1 MKNYI
6 KNKLSKSILILA
18 GAAFLASCTDSFLK
32 PDPLSF
38 YEPEATFSTESGLK
52 SVLAMCDRHL
62 RLYWTNYEANNIR
75 VPIGTEYLFSDVAI
89 YGKTDNVGGAYGTW
103 ATRLTP
109 TSGIANGDDN
119 QIKYFWDQH
128 YSGIKYANTIL
139 SYIDQVGGL
148 SDEIK
153 NEYKGRAYFH
163 RAYRYL
169 ALVFQFG
176 NVPLVTKIL
185 EAPKRDY
192 KTTKKE
198 AILEMITQDMEKAV
212 EWVPEQVKTQYI
224 GMVNKGACRQLL
236 IKCYLATG
244 QFDKAEQQADILIDQ
259 SGYSLMTTTFG
270 TFNEGGEPETWKITD
285 NVIWDLHRPENKL
298 IAANKELIMG
308 MPNNTADS
316 HTDFL
321 TMRIFGPMW
330 SDNSYLKSPDA
341 KAGAVNYARNHKSY
355 DKKLDLVR
363 AFGRGIATVSG
374 AIDFQQHGM
383 WVVNGVEDTQDLRHN
398 HEVGNWVRMED
409 MKYNNPESEY
419 YGKNFMLYADK
430 DFYVLDEKGNI
441 KLDENGNPIYSTRKG
456 DIVCT
461 NLIRDWFDYPH
472 YKIFL
477 KDETAEANQG
487 ANQFN
492 GASTGSNANWYLYR
506 LAETY
511 LLRAEAKFY
520 QGKDATSDVNEV
532 RKRAQCSQFYT
543 SVTIGDI
550 ANERARELYLEEW
563 RAMELKRI
571 SYCLALSG
579 KVDEWGNTYS
589 KDNWDKQAGTDA
601 EGGSYWYQRLTKYSI
616 YNQNPDGIKSGPN
629 VLVYTLDKRNV
640 YWPIPND
647 AITANNKA
655 QLAQNYGYDGYD
667 ANIPV
672 WDNWQ
677 DAVADEDKTE

>member
-1 MKNYI
+1 MKNNI
-6 KNKLSKSILILA
+6 KNKLSKGFLILM
-18 GAAFLASCTDSFLK
+18 GAAFLSSCTDDFLK

-38 YEPEATFSTESGLK
+38 YEPETTFTTESGLK

-139 SYIDQVGGL
+139 SYIDAVEGL
-148 SDEIK
+148 GEEKK

-176 NVPLVTKIL
+176 DVPLVTKIL
-185 EAPKRDY
+185 EGPKRNY
-192 KTTKKE
+192 KSTKKE

-212 EWVPEQVKTQYI
+212 EWVPEQAQTEYI

-244 QFDKAEQQADILIDQ
+244 RFAEAEAQADILINQ
-259 SGYSLMTTTFG
+259 SGYSLMQETFG
-270 TFNEGGEPETWKITD
+270 TFNDGGEPETWKITD

-298 IAANKELIMG
+298 IAANKEVIMG

-330 SDNSYLKSPDA
+330 SDNGYLLSPDG
-341 KAGAVNYARNHKSY
+341 KAGAVNYARNYANY
-355 DKKLDLVR
+355 DKSLDFLR

-374 AIDFQQHGM
+374 ATDFQQHGM

-409 MKYNNPESEY
+409 LKYNNPESEY
-419 YGKNFMLYADK
+419 YGKNLQLYDDQGK
-430 DFYVLDEKGNI
+430 IL
-441 KLDENGNPIYSTRKG
+441 
-456 DIVCT
+456 CT
-461 NLIRDWFDYPH
+461 NLIRDWFDFPH

-477 KDETAEANQG
+477 DDATAEANQG

-492 GASTGSNANWYLYR
+492 GATTGSNANWYLYR

-511 LLRAEAKFY
+511 LLRAEAKLY

-532 RKRAQCSQFYT
+532 RRRAKCSQFYT
-543 SVTIGDI
+543 SVNIGDI

-579 KVDEWGNTYS
+579 KPDEWGNTYS
-589 KDNWDKQAGTDA
+589 KDNWDKQSGTDVT
-601 EGGSYWYQRLTKYSI
+601 GGSYWYQRLTRYSV
-616 YNQNPDGIKSGPN
+616 YNQNPDGITSGPN
-629 VLVYTLDKRNV
+629 TLYFTLDKRNV

-667 ANIPV
+667 ANIQM
-672 WDNWQ
+672 WDNWE
-677 DAVADEDKTE
+677 DAVADEDITE

>member
-1 MKNYI
+1 MKNNI
-6 KNKLSKSILILA
+6 KNKLSKGFLILM
-18 GAAFLASCTDSFLK
+18 GAAFLSSCTDDFLK

-38 YEPEATFSTESGLK
+38 YEPETTFTTESGLK

-109 TSGIANGDDN
+109 TSGIANDDDN

-139 SYIDQVGGL
+139 SYIDAVEGL
-148 SDEIK
+148 GEEKK

-176 NVPLVTKIL
+176 DVPLVTKIL
-185 EAPKRDY
+185 EGPKRNY
-192 KTTKKE
+192 KSTKKE

-212 EWVPEQVKTQYI
+212 EWVPEQAQTEYI

-244 QFDKAEQQADILIDQ
+244 RFAEAEAQADILINQ
-259 SGYSLMTTTFG
+259 SGYSLMQETFG
-270 TFNEGGEPETWKITD
+270 TFNDGGEPETWKITD

-298 IAANKELIMG
+298 IAANKEVIMG

-330 SDNSYLKSPDA
+330 SDNGYLLSPDG
-341 KAGAVNYARNHKSY
+341 KAGAVTYARNHANY
-355 DKKLDLVR
+355 DKSLDFLR

-374 AIDFQQHGM
+374 ATDFQQHGM

-409 MKYNNPESEY
+409 LKYNNPESEY
-419 YGKNFMLYADK
+419 YGKNLQLYDDQGK
-430 DFYVLDEKGNI
+430 IL
-441 KLDENGNPIYSTRKG
+441 
-456 DIVCT
+456 CT
-461 NLIRDWFDYPH
+461 NLIRDWFDFPH

-477 KDETAEANQG
+477 DDATAEANQG

-492 GASTGSNANWYLYR
+492 GATTGSNANWYLYR

-511 LLRAEAKFY
+511 LLRAEAKLY

-532 RKRAQCSQFYT
+532 RRRAKCSQFYT
-543 SVTIGDI
+543 SVNIGDI

-579 KVDEWGNTYS
+579 KPDEWGNTYS

-601 EGGSYWYQRLTKYSI
+601 TGGSYWYQRLTRYSV
-616 YNQNPDGIKSGPN
+616 YNQNPDGITSGPN
-629 VLVYTLDKRNV
+629 TLYFTLDKRNV

-667 ANIPV
+667 ANIQM
-672 WDNWQ
+672 WDNWE
-677 DAVADEDKTE
+677 DAVADEDITE

>member
-1 MKNYI
+1 MKNNI
-6 KNKLSKSILILA
+6 KNKLSKGFLILM
-18 GAAFLASCTDSFLK
+18 GAAFLSSCTDDFLK

-38 YEPEATFSTESGLK
+38 YEPETTFTTESGLK

-139 SYIDQVGGL
+139 SYIDAVEGL
-148 SDEIK
+148 GEEKK

-176 NVPLVTKIL
+176 DVPLVTKIL
-185 EAPKRDY
+185 EGPKRNY
-192 KTTKKE
+192 KSTKKE

-212 EWVPEQVKTQYI
+212 EWVPEQAQTEYI

-244 QFDKAEQQADILIDQ
+244 RFAEAEAQADILINQ
-259 SGYSLMTTTFG
+259 SGYSLMQETFG
-270 TFNEGGEPETWKITD
+270 TFNDGGEPETWKITD

-298 IAANKELIMG
+298 IAANKEVIMG

-330 SDNSYLKSPDA
+330 SDNGYLLSPDG
-341 KAGAVNYARNHKSY
+341 KAGAVNYARNHANCDKS
-355 DKKLDLVR
+355 LDFLR

-374 AIDFQQHGM
+374 ATDFQQHGM

-409 MKYNNPESEY
+409 LKYNNPESEY
-419 YGKNFMLYADK
+419 YGKNLQLYDDQGK
-430 DFYVLDEKGNI
+430 IL
-441 KLDENGNPIYSTRKG
+441 
-456 DIVCT
+456 CT
-461 NLIRDWFDYPH
+461 NLIRDWFDFPH

-477 KDETAEANQG
+477 DDATAEANQG

-492 GASTGSNANWYLYR
+492 GATTGSNANWYLYR

-511 LLRAEAKFY
+511 LLRAEAKLY

-532 RKRAQCSQFYT
+532 RRRAKCSQFYT
-543 SVTIGDI
+543 SVNIGDI

-579 KVDEWGNTYS
+579 KPDEWGNTYS
-589 KDNWDKQAGTDA
+589 KDNWDKQSGTDVT
-601 EGGSYWYQRLTKYSI
+601 GGSYWYQRLTRYSV
-616 YNQNPDGIKSGPN
+616 YNQNPDGITSGPN
-629 VLVYTLDKRNV
+629 TLYFTLDKRNV

-667 ANIPV
+667 ANIQM
-672 WDNWQ
+672 WDNWE
-677 DAVADEDKTE
+677 DAVADEDITE

>member
-6 KNKLSKSILILA
+6 KNKLSKGILILA
-18 GAAFLASCTDSFLK
+18 ATAFLASCTDDFLK

-38 YEPEATFSTESGLK
+38 YEPEATFTTESGLK
-52 SVLAMCDRHL
+52 SVQAMCDRHL

-139 SYIDQVGGL
+139 SYIDAVENLNG
-148 SDEIK
+148 DKK
-153 NEYKGRAYFH
+153 NEYIGRAYFH

-176 NVPLVTKIL
+176 DVPLVTKIL
-185 EAPKRDY
+185 DAPKRDY
-192 KTTKKE
+192 KSTKKE
-198 AILEMITQDMEKAV
+198 AILQMITADMEKAV
-212 EWVPEQVKTQYI
+212 ELVPEQAQTEYI

-244 QFDKAEQQADILIDQ
+244 QFAKAEQQADILINQ
-259 SGYSLMTTTFG
+259 SGYSLMQETFG

-298 IAANKELIMG
+298 IASNREVIMG

-330 SDNSYLKSPDA
+330 SDNTYLKSPDA
-341 KAGAVNYARNHKSY
+341 KAGAVNYARNHQNY

-374 AIDFQQHGM
+374 ATDFQQHGM
-383 WVVNGVEDTQDLRHN
+383 WVVNGIEDTQDLRHN

-419 YGKNFMLYADK
+419 YGKNFQLYD
-430 DFYVLDEKGNI
+430 D
-441 KLDENGNPIYSTRKG
+441 NGKIL
-456 DIVCT
+456 CT
-461 NLIRDWFDYPH
+461 NILRDWFDYPH

-477 KDETAEANQG
+477 DDATAEANQG

-492 GASTGSNANWYLYR
+492 GATTGSNANWYLYR

-511 LLRAEAKFY
+511 LLRAEAKYY

-532 RKRAQCSQFYT
+532 RRRAQCSQLYT
-543 SVTIGDI
+543 SVNIGDI

-579 KVDEWGNTYS
+579 KPDEWGNTYS
-589 KDNWDKQAGTDA
+589 KDNWDKQSGTDA
-601 EGGSYWYQRLTKYSI
+601 TGGSYWYQRLIRYSI
-616 YNQNPDGIKSGPN
+616 YNQIPDGITSGPN
-629 VLVYTLDKRNV
+629 TLYFTLDKRNV

-667 ANIPV
+667 ANIPM
-672 WDNWQ
+672 WETWEE
-677 DAVADEDKTE
+677 AVADEEKTE